1 MEELMKQ
8 ALAVREAELERLA
21 DAFMTDPAFAECR
34 DDEMLWEATSADGL
48 DSPA

>member
-34 DDEMLWEATSADGL
+34 DDAMLWEATSADGL
-48 DSPA
+48 DNPA

>member
-1 MEELMKQ
+1 MKQ
-8 ALAVREAELERLA
+8 ALAVREAELERLV
-21 DAFMTDPAFAECR
+21 DVFMSDPAFAECR

>member
-1 MEELMKQ
+1 MEEFMKQ
-8 ALAVREAELERLA
+8 ALAVREAELERLV
-21 DAFMTDPAFAECR
+21 DVFMSDPAFAECR